1 MHAPTHAIP
10 THPQL
15 SARVSVLRQKAL
27 LNRQLMW
34 CRHLFRGFQSL
45 HMRYRSERPQ
55 LGNERWIPQ
64 REMLQKPPT
73 GSAMELFA
81 ARREAPRSILLY
93 TLLP

>member
-55 LGNERWIPQ
+55 LGNERWDPQ